1 MKKILVIFCFI
12 FLFVN
17 IFSQENLTFNE
28 TIQNTN
34 KNSEELDE
42 VTIKFYEIIVDCLLR
57 NTENKIN
64 EDLQNIYNET
74 NHDAPLTV
82 LRMSVYSYKTDFQ
95 NLLEKCKKFG
105 IMKRKPKKKNQKLVN
120 DDCAGDFN
128 YNTGNVIKNNDECSK
143 KKNKNKIIIKNDIIE
158 IETGNATIDKIN
170 KVKDEDNQIENYD
183 YVNER
188 RNEKRHNQNE
198 LRNLIKKLIKKTRNL
213 KY

>member
-1 MKKILVIFCFI
+1 M
-12 FLFVN
+12 
-17 IFSQENLTFNE
+17 
-28 TIQNTN
+28 
-34 KNSEELDE
+34 
-42 VTIKFYEIIVDCLLR
+42 
-57 NTENKIN
+57 
-64 EDLQNIYNET
+64 
-74 NHDAPLTV
+74 
-82 LRMSVYSYKTDFQ
+82 
-95 NLLEKCKKFG
+95 
-105 IMKRKPKKKNQKLVN
+105 
-120 DDCAGDFN
+120 
-128 YNTGNVIKNNDECSK
+128 K